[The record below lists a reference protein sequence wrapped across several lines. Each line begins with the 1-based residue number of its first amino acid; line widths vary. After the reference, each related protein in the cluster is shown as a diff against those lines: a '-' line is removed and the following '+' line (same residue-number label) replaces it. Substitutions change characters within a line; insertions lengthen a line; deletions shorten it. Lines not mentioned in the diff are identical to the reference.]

1 MTNRLRLLSYSL
13 SALFLAVI
21 FWRLRLQDLAGEV
34 AGIDWALLAVGASA
48 GVGAVCLQAARWR
61 YLLQPPRLRYRLVLQ
76 ATYLGALVNAV
87 LPLRTG
93 EVVRGAVVAKRTH
106 RGLAGVLATQVVE
119 RVSDALAMVI
129 LVAVAMHGVTLP
141 ASLQFARTI
150 LYGVVVALVVVV
162 GVLALRQAALRS
174 RLTHWRP
181 QRRLGTQVRRVSLDL
196 STGLALLRN
205 AKALAVTVAS
215 SLGMVGLQ
223 VVMLWFAL
231 RAYHID
237 LGFVQAAG
245 VVSVIS
251 IGTAVPTMPS
261 NVGSWQ
267 LSCVLGLSLFGVPAE
282 TAAGFS
288 LVAFIVLSLV
298 QICGGIIALATS
310 PFSFGQLR
318 QGHRGETALGSPL
331 DQAAEAEA

>member
-1 MTNRLRLLSYSL
+1 MNNRLRLLSYSV
-13 SALFLAVI
+13 SIVFLGVI
-21 FWRLRLQDLAGEV
+21 LWRLRLQDLAGKL
-34 AGIDWALLAVGASA
+34 AGMDWRLLALGASA

-93 EVVRGAVVAKRTH
+93 EVVRGAVVARRTR

-119 RVSDALAMVI
+119 RISDALAMVV
-129 LVAVAMHGVTLP
+129 LMAVAMQGVALP
-141 ASLQFARTI
+141 ASLEFARSA
-150 LYGVVVALVVVV
+150 LYGVAASLLLLAAF
-162 GVLALRQAALRS
+162 LALRQEALRR
-174 RLTHWRP
+174 RLTAWAP
-181 QRRLGTQVRRVSLDL
+181 DGRLRTQVRRVSLDL
-196 STGLALLRN
+196 TAGLALLRSG
-205 AKALAVTVAS
+205 KAMAVTGAAA
-215 SLGMVGLQ
+215 LGMVGLQ
-223 VVMLWFAL
+223 VVMFWLAL
-231 RAYHID
+231 RAYHIE
-237 LGFVQAAG
+237 LNVLQAAA

-251 IGTAVPTMPS
+251 IGTALPTMPS

-267 LSCVLGLSLFGVPAE
+267 LACVLGLSLFGVPAA

-288 LVAFIVLSLV
+288 LVTFVVLSLV

-318 QGHRGETALGSPL
+318 QGHRPEVAHATSLERAV
-331 DQAAEAEA
+331 EAEA